1 MVAVPQRDPLKR
13 GGAPAGALPDSATVP
28 PPEPDRTGFVELNR
42 TRLRLWD
49 WGDPAAPPVVCLH
62 GAYDHGR
69 MWDGLAPELAALG
82 YRVVAPD
89 LRGHGDS
96 GRLSSGAAWAA
107 MAVDVALLA
116 RHLGGPVG
124 LVGHSF
130 GGGQALYVAGVWPEL
145 VRWVVNL
152 DGLGPPPAALVG
164 PEDPAAAAADMLA
177 GAERVLARRP
187 RVHPSA
193 EVLVTR
199 RRAVNV
205 RMPDAWLEHLV
216 RHGTR
221 PAEGGLVWKADP
233 LFGVGLPAAFDV
245 DALHAE
251 HEAVTTPVLV
261 LTGAEHDTWS
271 EMTPDELAERLRHL
285 PTARHHVVDG
295 AGHYV
300 HLERPDVVVAE
311 VAAFVDEVGP

>member
-1 MVAVPQRDPLKR
+1 
-13 GGAPAGALPDSATVP
+13 VP
-28 PPEPDRTGFVELNR
+28 PPEPDRSGFVELNR
-42 TRLRLWD
+42 TRLRVWD
-49 WGDPAAPPVVCLH
+49 WGDPAAPPVICVH

-107 MAVDVALLA
+107 SALDLALLA
-116 RHLGGPVG
+116 RHLGPPVS

-152 DGLGPPPAALVG
+152 DGLGPTPAAFTP
-164 PEDPAAAAADMLA
+164 PEDLAARAADLLA
-177 GAERVLARRP
+177 GAERTLSRPP

-193 EVLVTR
+193 EGLVAR
-199 RRAVNV
+199 RRAING
-205 RMPDAWLEHLV
+205 RMPEEWLEHLV

-233 LFGVGLPAAFDV
+233 VFGVGLPAAFDL

-251 HEAVTTPVLV
+251 HEAVQAPVLV
-261 LTGAEHDTWS
+261 LTGGEHDTWS
-271 EMTPDELAERLRHL
+271 EMTDEELAERLTHL

-300 HLERPDVVVAE
+300 HLERPDVVVTE
-311 VAAFVDEVGP
+311 IRAFLGEIGP

>member
-1 MVAVPQRDPLKR
+1 MVGVEGRDPLKPGQGR
-13 GGAPAGALPDSATVP
+13 GEPLPDSGAVP
-28 PPEPDRTGFVELNR
+28 LRQPDRSSFVELNR

-49 WGDPAAPPVVCLH
+49 WGDPSAPPVICLH

-107 MAVDVALLA
+107 VALDVALLA
-116 RHLGGPVG
+116 RHLGPPVG
-124 LVGHSF
+124 VVGHSF

-152 DGLGPPPAALVG
+152 DGLGPPPAALV
-164 PEDPAAAAADMLA
+164 PPDDPAALTADLLA
-177 GAERVLARRP
+177 GADRVLPRRP

-193 EVLVTR
+193 EALVAR
-199 RRAVNV
+199 RRAVNG
-205 RMPDAWLEHLV
+205 RMPEEWLEHLV

-233 LFGVGLPAAFDV
+233 VFGVGLPAAFDL

-251 HEAVTTPVLV
+251 HEVVTCPVLA

-271 EMTPDELAERLRHL
+271 EMTPDEVDDRLTHL

-300 HLERPDVVVAE
+300 HLERPDAVVAE
-311 VAAFVDEVGP
+311 VAAFLDEVGP

>member
-1 MVAVPQRDPLKR
+1 MPL
-13 GGAPAGALPDSATVP
+13 
-28 PPEPDRTGFVELNR
+28 PEPDRSGFVELNR

-49 WGDPAAPPVVCLH
+49 WGDPAAPPVICVH

-107 MAVDVALLA
+107 SALDLALLA
-116 RHLGGPVG
+116 RHLGPPVG

-152 DGLGPPPAALVG
+152 DGLGPRPAALDP
-164 PEDPAAAAADMLA
+164 PEDPAGLTADLLA
-177 GAERVLARRP
+177 GAERTLSRPP
-187 RVHPSA
+187 RVHASA
-193 EVLVTR
+193 EALVAR
-199 RRAVNV
+199 RRAINV
-205 RMPDAWLEHLV
+205 RMPEEWLEHLV

-233 LFGVGLPAAFDV
+233 MFGVGLPAAFDL

-251 HEAVTTPVLV
+251 HEAVVTPVLV
-261 LTGAEHDTWS
+261 LTGEEHDTWS
-271 EMTPDELAERLRHL
+271 EMTPEELSDRLTHL
-285 PTARHHVVDG
+285 PTARHHVVPG

-300 HLERPDVVVAE
+300 HLERPDVVLAE
-311 VAAFVDEVGP
+311 IGAFLREVGP

>member
-1 MVAVPQRDPLKR
+1 
-13 GGAPAGALPDSATVP
+13 VP
-28 PPEPDRTGFVELNR
+28 PPEPDRSGFVELNR
-42 TRLRLWD
+42 TRLRVWD
-49 WGDPAAPPVVCLH
+49 WGSPSAPPVICVH

-69 MWDGLAPELAALG
+69 MWDGIAPDLAALG

-107 MAVDVALLA
+107 SALDLGLLA
-116 RHLGGPVG
+116 RHLGPPVG

-130 GGGQALYVAGVWPEL
+130 GGGQALYVAGVWPEV

-152 DGLGPPPAALVG
+152 DGLGPRPAALA
-164 PEDPAAAAADMLA
+164 PPDDLAAVTADLLA
-177 GAERVLARRP
+177 GAERVLSRPP

-193 EVLVTR
+193 ESLVAR

-205 RMPDAWLEHLV
+205 RMPEEWLEHLV

-233 LFGVGLPAAFDV
+233 MFGVGLPAAFDLE
-245 DALHAE
+245 ALHAE
-251 HEAVTTPVLV
+251 HEAVVAPVLA
-261 LTGAEHDTWS
+261 LTGGEHDTWS
-271 EMTPDELAERLRHL
+271 EMTPEELEQRLTHL
-285 PTARHHVVDG
+285 PTARHHVVEG

-300 HLERPDVVVAE
+300 HLERPDAVVAE
-311 VAAFVDEVGP
+311 IAAFVREVGP

>member
-1 MVAVPQRDPLKR
+1 M
-13 GGAPAGALPDSATVP
+13 P
-28 PPEPDRTGFVELNR
+28 PPEPDRSGFVELNR
-42 TRLRLWD
+42 TRLRVWD
-49 WGDPAAPPVVCLH
+49 WGDPSAPPVVCVH

-107 MAVDVALLA
+107 SALDLALLA
-116 RHLGGPVG
+116 RHLGPPVG

-152 DGLGPPPAALVG
+152 DGLGPPPAALSPPV
-164 PEDPAAAAADMLA
+164 DLAATSADLLA
-177 GAERVLARRP
+177 GAERTLSRRP

-193 EVLVTR
+193 EALVAR
-199 RRAVNV
+199 RRAINV
-205 RMPDAWLEHLV
+205 RMPEEWLEHLV

-233 LFGVGLPAAFDV
+233 LFGVGFPAAFDL

-251 HEAVTTPVLV
+251 HEAVDVPVLV

-271 EMTPDELAERLRHL
+271 EMTAEEVAERLTHL
-285 PTARHHVVDG
+285 PTARHHVVAG

-300 HLERPDVVVAE
+300 HLERPDVVLAE
-311 VAAFVDEVGP
+311 IRTFVGEVDP

>member
-1 MVAVPQRDPLKR
+1 
-13 GGAPAGALPDSATVP
+13 VP
-28 PPEPDRTGFVELNR
+28 PPEPDRSGFVELNR
-42 TRLRLWD
+42 TRLRVWD
-49 WGDPAAPPVVCLH
+49 WGSPSAPPVICVH

-69 MWDGLAPELAALG
+69 MWDGIAPDLAALG

-107 MAVDVALLA
+107 SALDLGLLA
-116 RHLGGPVG
+116 RHLGPPVG

-130 GGGQALYVAGVWPEL
+130 GGGQALYVAGMWPEV

-152 DGLGPPPAALVG
+152 DGLGPLPAALT
-164 PEDPAAAAADMLA
+164 PPDDLAAVTADLLA
-177 GAERVLARRP
+177 GAERVLSRPP

-193 EVLVTR
+193 ESLVAR

-205 RMPDAWLEHLV
+205 RMPEEWLEHLV

-233 LFGVGLPAAFDV
+233 MFGVGLPAAFDLE
-245 DALHAE
+245 ALHAE
-251 HEAVTTPVLV
+251 HEAVVAPVLA
-261 LTGAEHDTWS
+261 LTGGEHDTWS
-271 EMTPDELAERLRHL
+271 EMTPEELEQRLTHL
-285 PTARHHVVDG
+285 PTARHHVVEG

-300 HLERPDVVVAE
+300 HLERPDAVVAE
-311 VAAFVDEVGP
+311 IAAFVREVGP